1 MGPTWRDEQARRSL
15 HLGTEALEGARAK
28 HRCMNPNP
36 TAAPPVPVPRGA
48 ASSGDGIVVGTGPV
62 DVEAY
67 IDFLCPFCKQFEL
80 AAGAIMDKLLEDRIV
95 HFIRHPMNFL
105 DAAST
110 TAYSTRAAAASAAA
124 SDAGMFHQYTR
135 TLFDYQPPEGG
146 PGLTD
151 GQLVELG
158 QEIGITDPE
167 FAETIRKGCLPAL
180 AGVRDRACDGA
191 RNCRDAERIRSRH
204 SGRCPAGPHPRCRQP
219 GAHLITAASLR
230 RLHYPYFPSKSQS
243 AIVRR
248 NK

>member
-1 MGPTWRDEQARRSL
+1 M
-15 HLGTEALEGARAK
+15 
-28 HRCMNPNP
+28 
-36 TAAPPVPVPRGA
+36 
-48 ASSGDGIVVGTGPV
+48 VGTGPV

-135 TLFDYQPPEGG
+135 TLFEYQPPEGG

-167 FAETIRKGCLPAL
+167 FAETIRKGTYLPWPAFVTERAMARGIAGTPSAFVRGIPVAARPDLIL
-180 AGVRDRACDGA
+180 AVVNRV
-191 RNCRDAERIRSRH
+191 
-204 SGRCPAGPHPRCRQP
+204 
-219 GAHLITAASLR
+219 LT
-230 RLHYPYFPSKSQS
+230 
-243 AIVRR
+243 
-248 NK
+248 

>member
-1 MGPTWRDEQARRSL
+1 
-15 HLGTEALEGARAK
+15 
-28 HRCMNPNP
+28 MNPNP

-67 IDFLCPFCKQFEL
+67 IDFQCPFCKQFEL
-80 AAGAIMDKLLEDRIV
+80 AAAAIMDKLLKDQIV

-135 TLFDYQPPEGG
+135 TLFEYQPPEGG

-151 GQLVELG
+151 GHLVELG

-167 FAETIRKGCLPAL
+167 FAETIRKGTYLPWPAFVTERAMARGIAGTPSAFVRGIPVAARPGPIL
-180 AGVRDRACDGA
+180 AAVNRV
-191 RNCRDAERIRSRH
+191 
-204 SGRCPAGPHPRCRQP
+204 
-219 GAHLITAASLR
+219 LT
-230 RLHYPYFPSKSQS
+230 
-243 AIVRR
+243 
-248 NK
+248 